1 MSLLTVAES
10 TAIHVIRSLAY
21 SFEQA
26 DNQDFMKVL
35 KKRLET
41 AAGEE
46 QLRFFKMRLLTAS
59 VLMAVD
65 NSLKAVVDALEDEG
79 MLANTVLFVN
89 SDNGGHPVYTQ
100 GHPGNN
106 YPLRSSKFAYYE
118 GGVRVPAFVF
128 APGHIPSARKGT
140 AYHGLMHHV
149 DLLTTFYSLGGGD
162 VATLKSSAVGSDL
175 DGEDHWPALLGGTTS
190 PRNELVL
197 NLPRS
202 TTWKLGENKTD
213 EGVALRVGKYKML
226 LNHPYDYWFSPNP
239 GEDHN
244 EASSMMASQCMYSWY
259 TVETDSHTCNMTN
272 FLFDVHADPQELTN
286 LWGDSSYDAIR
297 SSLIKR
303 AETLVGTVELD
314 YGRIMY
320 QKNRVDTSASDTA
333 WKAHNWFAVP
343 WQCAVIE

>member
-1 MSLLTVAES
+1 
-10 TAIHVIRSLAY
+10 
-21 SFEQA
+21 
-26 DNQDFMKVL
+26 MKVL
-35 KKRLET
+35 KKRFET
-41 AAGEE
+41 GGGEE
-46 QLRFFKMRLLTAS
+46 ALRFFKMRLLTAS

-65 NSLKAVVDALEDEG
+65 NALKSVVDALDEEG
-79 MLANTVLFVN
+79 MLSNTVLFVN

-106 YPLRSSKFAYYE
+106 FPLRSSKFAYYE

-128 APGHIPSARKGT
+128 SPGHIPSARKGT
-140 AYHGLMHHV
+140 TYHGLMHHV
-149 DLLTTFYSLGGGD
+149 DLLTTFYGLGGGD
-162 VATLKSSAVGSDL
+162 VATLKSSDAGFDL

-213 EGVALRVGKYKML
+213 EGVALRVGKFKLL

-244 EASSMMASQCMYSWY
+244 EASNMLASQCMYSWY
-259 TVETDSHTCNMTN
+259 SVNLDSNSCNMTN

-286 LWGDSSYDAIR
+286 LWDDSSYDAIR
-297 SSLIKR
+297 NSLIKR
-303 AETLVGTVELD
+303 AETLVSTVQVD
-314 YGRIMY
+314 YGKIMY
-320 QKNRVDTSASDTA
+320 QKDTTDLTASDTA
-333 WKAHNWFAVP
+333 FKANNWFAVP
-343 WQCAVIE
+343 WQCEVIE